1 MVADRDTTN
10 KVRANVLGVDAEQQ
24 RHERPHGEREDGD
37 VEQEQRVE
45 GGVKGKEHRIV
56 EQVEQRP
63 HPDQLRPQ

>member
-1 MVADRDTTN
+1 M
-10 KVRANVLGVDAEQQ
+10 RANIFGVDADQQ
-24 RHERPHGEREDGD
+24 RHERPHRKREGRS

-63 HPDQLRPQ
+63 HPDQFRPQ